1 MKDKVYGLLALISV
15 AVAGYFFYAYVHQGD
30 AAESASVLPFVG
42 VVVFILVALGFG
54 ALFLSGRVNKTE
66 DIHIT
71 E

>member
-1 MKDKVYGLLALISV
+1 MKDMLFAVLALISV
-15 AVAGYFFYAYVHQGD
+15 ILAGFFFYTYVSQAD
-30 AAESASVLPFVG
+30 AESASTIPF
-42 VVVFILVALGFG
+42 LGAIAFTIATLIFG